1 MGLRYLETDIRVTA
15 DGQLVC
21 FHDDTLDR
29 VTSATGLVRSK
40 ALRDLRRLRINGI
53 EPIPTFDEAL
63 DAFPQQCFTVDL
75 KDRSAIEPPV
85 KALRRKGVA
94 ERVCIAG
101 AWDGDLVT
109 SAVKCLMRSSRT
121 APTSR
126 ARYSSRATNGPRCLP
141 SMRGQ
146 RTAGPSQR
154 HQPTNGHDRPFH
166 RLEAVASFAR
176 NACATVVGQSFG
188 MDHTTADAGTSGL
201 ACEVCGRL
209 PHPRK
214 LRLTLAKLASV
225 FPVELLLHALV
236 IHFHTSYALTVTV
249 LAVSTTVLV
258 IWVVEP
264 SAMRLLTRWL
274 HAPAVHARE
283 RLHAAESLWRV
294 RVTLDDQLGS
304 MQTITPELAAL
315 RATVLDLQVHPLAD
329 GARAEIVVGA
339 AEHLPEE
346 DLVHAIQ
353 RGGGVDV
360 HVWQTT
366 ALALVDGQTKALTLA
381 ARVAVTPEE
390 LPLAVA
396 EMLDAQV
403 VTDHLRLT
411 QNRAH
416 QGADDGTTLRIPSLS
431 SGLFVFSRPDE
442 PFTPAESARANRFAQ
457 IAEAA
462 LITQASSAT
471 HLPGVRDPVTG
482 SIVVGQR

>member
-1 MGLRYLETDIRVTA
+1 MAARA
-15 DGQLVC
+15 
-21 FHDDTLDR
+21 
-29 VTSATGLVRSK
+29 
-40 ALRDLRRLRINGI
+40 RRARQG
-53 EPIPTFDEAL
+53 
-63 DAFPQQCFTVDL
+63 
-75 KDRSAIEPPV
+75 
-85 KALRRKGVA
+85 
-94 ERVCIAG
+94 
-101 AWDGDLVT
+101 
-109 SAVKCLMRSSRT
+109 T
-121 APTSR
+121 AP
-126 ARYSSRATNGPRCLP
+126 
-141 SMRGQ
+141 RG
-146 RTAGPSQR
+146 
-154 HQPTNGHDRPFH
+154 
-166 RLEAVASFAR
+166 
-176 NACATVVGQSFG
+176 
-188 MDHTTADAGTSGL
+188 
-201 ACEVCGRL
+201 
-209 PHPRK
+209 
-214 LRLTLAKLASV
+214 
-225 FPVELLLHALV
+225 
-236 IHFHTSYALTVTV
+236 
-249 LAVSTTVLV
+249 
-258 IWVVEP
+258 
-264 SAMRLLTRWL
+264 
-274 HAPAVHARE
+274 
-283 RLHAAESLWRV
+283 ESLWRV

-304 MQTITPELAAL
+304 LQAITPELAAA
-315 RATVLDLQVHPLAD
+315 RNRPGSAVHPLAD

-416 QGADDGTTLRIPSLS
+416 QGGDDGTTLRIPSLW

-471 HLPGVRDPVTG
+471 HLPGVCDPVTG